1 MGVGSGVGVHDACS
15 VDFVDV
21 SKHGNTAPVT
31 HEDREHQDA
40 DYMVDTFAHFELML
54 LLLYICL
61 INNLHNVMLSEHF
74 DLLLYLMC
82 IFE

>member
-1 MGVGSGVGVHDACS
+1 MIGIGGEMRDGIDGEETRRWVVVGVGSGVGVHDACS

-54 LLLYICL
+54 LLLYIY
-61 INNLHNVMLSEHF
+61 VSM
-74 DLLLYLMC
+74 
-82 IFE
+82 